1 MLVFIDTEFTS
12 LTSPQLLSIGLVT
25 EAGDKFYA
33 ELTGVPIAACSDFVR
48 ADVLPLLGLIPPTVE
63 GPAEVV
69 ASALND
75 WLSSLGH
82 VMLVI
87 DFVGDLTLLDDLLG
101 QRHPSIAA
109 VVDAGPLASQSAFSD
124 AQDRVWRAHANMRH
138 HALIDAMALA
148 EGWRAL
154 MRERAQEDS

>member
-12 LTSPQLLSIGLVT
+12 LTSAQLLSIGLVT
-25 EAGDKFYA
+25 EAGDRFYG
-33 ELTGVPIAACSDFVR
+33 EMTNVSIAACSDFVR
-48 ADVLPLLGLIPPTVE
+48 PEVLPLLGLIPPTAE
-63 GPAEVV
+63 GSTHVV
-69 ASALND
+69 ASALNK
-75 WLSSLGH
+75 WLSSLAH
-82 VMLVI
+82 VGLVI

-109 VVDAGPLASQSAFSD
+109 VVDAGPLASQSTFSD

-154 MRERAQEDS
+154 MSERAQQDS